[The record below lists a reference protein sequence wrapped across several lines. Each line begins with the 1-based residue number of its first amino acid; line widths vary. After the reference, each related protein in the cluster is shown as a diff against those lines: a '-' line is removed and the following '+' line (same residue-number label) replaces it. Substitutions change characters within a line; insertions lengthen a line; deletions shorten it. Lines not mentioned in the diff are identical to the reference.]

1 MSPPCRH
8 ASPRCLAA
16 EEAAEAEAAEAA
28 EEAAEAAAE
37 EEAAEM
43 EEERVE
49 VEVGGLEGEARQGDV
64 PDAVTPEE
72 LAVTVKAP
80 AAKRALAKAAFSLSF
95 SRKSRGKASVSK

>member
-1 MSPPCRH
+1 
-8 ASPRCLAA
+8 
-16 EEAAEAEAAEAA
+16 
-28 EEAAEAAAE
+28 
-37 EEAAEM
+37 M

-49 VEVGGLEGEARQGDV
+49 VEVVGLEEEARQGDV

-80 AAKRALAKAAFSLSF
+80 AAAKRALAKAAFSLSF

>member
-1 MSPPCRH
+1 MV
-8 ASPRCLAA
+8 
-16 EEAAEAEAAEAA
+16 
-28 EEAAEAAAE
+28 AAAE

-43 EEERVE
+43 EEERVD
-49 VEVGGLEGEARQGDV
+49 VEVVGLGEEARQGDV
-64 PDAVTPEE
+64 PDAVTPEQ